1 MDLQETIRIVRR
13 RGWIVILLALLTAG
27 TGYGFSKMQV
37 RIYQAQVNLS
47 VRPARADWG
56 LGQSV
61 SSLLRSLSR
70 DIATHS
76 FLQKVIDRA
85 ELDMT
90 TDDLMDGKTVFVKDE
105 AADFT
110 ITINVRDPSEQVAV
124 QMVNTIASLFK
135 EERDAWNSL
144 QDKRDRIDVEIRDT
158 ARLASLYSPNTQIN
172 VAAGGVLGTII
183 GVLIV
188 VMLEWLE
195 AGIVRSAEDM
205 ERLGIQALG
214 AIPAESG
221 WRH

>member
-205 ERLGIQALG
+205 DRLGIQALG